1 MGYSDKNGA
10 VLITG
15 LTSTAILIISTATLI
30 LMAMSTAMIIRPMRT
45 AMPMLM
51 GPSIA
56 TSSLAAQNFQYTLF
70 IYLYYKLKNWK

>member
-1 MGYSDKNGA
+1 M
-10 VLITG
+10 G
-15 LTSTAILIISTATLI
+15 LTSTAILIISAATLI
-30 LMAMSTAMIIRPMRT
+30 LMAMSAALIIRPMRT

-56 TSSLAAQNFQYTLF
+56 TRSVAAKNFQYTLF